1 MWFPE
6 LCSLTLVFVFFLN
19 FFYESLIC
27 VFFFWGWRFAV
38 LRCGFELQ
46 SGISLSCLIFR
57 KTKFLDWFSSPF
69 QYLLP
74 AWELTLSLV
83 IQCLFV
89 LKCEDKSR
97 GVKDFPF
104 RFSLDTL
111 HRRREACSTLCEVCC
126 KYVDRYSRPCGID
139 SQQSWLVSNVRQVF
153 YGWPLPGCLC
163 FSALLLK
170 LLLNPT
176 LVSVVSLMSFFGSF
190 LATEP

>member
-1 MWFPE
+1 MGMWFPA
-6 LCSLTLVFVFFLN
+6 LCSMTLVFGFFFFLDLCL
-19 FFYESLIC
+19 FF
-27 VFFFWGWRFAV
+27 GWRFAV

-57 KTKFLDWFSSPF
+57 KTKFLDWFSSSF

-104 RFSLDTL
+104 RFSLVTL
-111 HRRREACSTLCEVCC
+111 HRRREACSTLCEVSC
-126 KYVDRYSRPCGID
+126 KYVDRYNRPCGID
-139 SQQSWLVSNVRQVF
+139 SQQSWLVSNVRRQVF